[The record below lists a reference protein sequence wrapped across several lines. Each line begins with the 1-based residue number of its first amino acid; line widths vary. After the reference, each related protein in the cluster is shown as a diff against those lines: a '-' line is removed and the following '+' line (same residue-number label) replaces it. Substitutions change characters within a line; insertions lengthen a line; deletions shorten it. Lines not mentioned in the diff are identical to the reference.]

1 MATQLEG
8 PSAHAAPVTPPAT
21 TPLAARAARHSP
33 LRALGIVG
41 YDHVEPVV
49 LAALAT
55 QTPLLLIGPH
65 GTAKSLLLARLA
77 QALGLAWRHYN
88 ASLVNYDD
96 LIGYPVPGADG
107 SLQFV
112 QTPASI
118 WDAEVVFVDELSRAR
133 PDMLN
138 RLFPIIHERVV
149 QGMPLPRLRHRWAAM
164 NPQASDRDDT
174 DGYLGSEP
182 LDPALAD
189 RFGFVLTVPA
199 WGGLSSADQ
208 DAVITS
214 ADTPPTPE
222 ACAAVAAAIDA
233 IRREIPIVL
242 EYAGS
247 AITEAVR
254 EIVRHAGTLGLAL
267 SGRRAAMLYRN
278 IAAVHAAR
286 LVHLPSA
293 DLVDS
298 SWIALSNSIPQRAQ
312 GIAFDATR
320 LLAAHGSVWKTVR
333 LDAADPR
340 RALACEPDPVRR
352 ALRAAVLPQ
361 LCLQERSG
369 YVADALAHLPA
380 GGRHALGH
388 WMVEEGHAAHLLTAV
403 AEQCAELHALVASAQ
418 DVRKH
423 LSSSSLAYKAWRQ
436 IMAAICETE
445 GLVDGTLASNLL
457 TGLFAK
463 GELVR
468 PNDTDAILDSW
479 SSLRTLLGQSAQPA
493 PVPAA
498 PTAPTTKKGRTRA
511 TPSPR

>member
-1 MATQLEG
+1 MTTQIVE
-8 PSAHAAPVTPPAT
+8 PSTPD
-21 TPLAARAARHSP
+21 TPLAARLGSGSA
-33 LRALGIVG
+33 LRPLGIVG

-55 QTPLLLIGPH
+55 ETPLLLIGPH

-77 QALGLAWRHYN
+77 HALGLAWRHYN

-107 SLQFV
+107 SLRFV

-149 QGMPLPRLRHRWAAM
+149 QGMSLPKLRYRWAAM
-164 NPQASDRDDT
+164 NPPAVEHDDT
-174 DGYLGSEP
+174 TGYLGSEP

-189 RFGFVLTVPA
+189 RFGFVLAVPA
-199 WGGLSSADQ
+199 WAGLSSADQ

-214 ADTPPTPE
+214 TDTPPTPE
-222 ACAAVAAAIDA
+222 ACAAVMAAIDA

-242 EYAGS
+242 DYAGV

-254 EIVRHAGTLGLAL
+254 EIVRHAGTLGVAL

-286 LVHLPSA
+286 LVRLPTA

-298 SWIALSNSIPQRAQ
+298 SWIAILSSMPQRAQ
-312 GIAFDATR
+312 GIVVDTTR
-320 LLAAHGSVWKTVR
+320 LAAAHGSVWKTVR
-333 LDAADPR
+333 MDASDPR

-352 ALRAAVLPQ
+352 AIRAAVLPQ
-361 LCLQERSG
+361 LCLQERSA
-369 YVADALAHLPA
+369 YVADALAHAPA

-388 WMVEEGHAAHLLTAV
+388 WMIEQGHAAYLLTAV

-418 DVRKH
+418 NVSKQVSA
-423 LSSSSLAYKAWRQ
+423 SSVAYSAWRS
-436 IMAAICETE
+436 IISAIDKTS
-445 GLVDGTLASNLL
+445 GLVDADLTTNLL

-468 PNDTDAILDSW
+468 PTDTDAILESW
-479 SSLRTLLGQSAQPA
+479 SSMRSLLGQAAQSAPLP
-493 PVPAA
+493 PVASSS
-498 PTAPTTKKGRTRA
+498 TKNARTLVTQRK
-511 TPSPR
+511 R